1 MSISWYS
8 LDRNLHTVDHESITL
23 DQANQIID
31 GYFARLQP
39 QYESGEDALA
49 ATMFGFRRPDG
60 SYMQICIH
68 ARDMIDVEYDFSLVR
83 NPLLRLVSGRNQR
96 DERLTSPDRLNA
108 RTKLFFEESREDFQR
123 RLREDHSL
131 FPDSW

>member
-60 SYMQICIH
+60 SFMQICIH
-68 ARDMIDVEYDFSLVR
+68 ATDMIDIEYDFSLVL
-83 NPLLRLVSGRNQR
+83 NPLLRLVSGHNQR
-96 DERLTSPDRLNA
+96 DERSSPSTHPPVFL
-108 RTKLFFEESREDFQR
+108 E
-123 RLREDHSL
+123 LR
-131 FPDSW
+131 PPG